1 MEVLMASGVRRWV
14 TGVGLAGGVA
24 VAAAM
29 IGAAGS
35 PIARADVGD
44 AGAASAATDLATSV
58 SAAADTPNEVLDQAA
73 NNLNQG
79 TSVLDT
85 ASPADLSAYQ
95 ASVLSIQE
103 GVGPNQDSGLT
114 DLASLQDTLPATDQ
128 TSLANVDEQLVS
140 ASQSILS
147 ADQAFLAADKAGDLS
162 SSSFLPVDWTIISA
176 DLDYLGADL
185 NAGGATFLDL
195 LTGGL
200 DASSAADLASSLD
213 PATAVDPSIFA
224 DVLSSI
230 GL

>member
-1 MEVLMASGVRRWV
+1 MASGVRRWV
-14 TGVGLAGGVA
+14 TGVGLAGGAA

-29 IGAAGS
+29 IGVAGS
-35 PIARADVGD
+35 PIACADVGD

-73 NNLNQG
+73 NDLNQG
-79 TSVLDT
+79 TAVLDT
-85 ASPADLSAYQ
+85 ASTADLSAYQ
-95 ASVLSIQE
+95 ANVLSIQE
-103 GVGPNQDSGLT
+103 GIAPTSLDPGLT
-114 DLASLQDTLPATDQ
+114 DLASLQDTLPAADQ
-128 TSLANVDEQLVS
+128 TSLADGVDEQLVS

-162 SSSFLPVDWTIISA
+162 SSNFLPIDWTIISA

-185 NAGGATFLDL
+185 NAGGATLFDM

-200 DASSAADLASSLD
+200 DTSSAADLASSID
-213 PATAVDPSIFA
+213 PATAADPSIFA
-224 DVLSSI
+224 DVLASI

>member
-1 MEVLMASGVRRWV
+1 MASGVRRWV
-14 TGVGLAGGVA
+14 TGVGLAGGAV

-29 IGAAGS
+29 IGTAGS
-35 PIARADVGD
+35 PTARADVGD
-44 AGAASAATDLATSV
+44 AGAASAVTDLATSA
-58 SAAADTPNEVLDQAA
+58 SAASGTPNEVLDQAA
-73 NNLNQG
+73 NNLNHG

-85 ASPADLSAYQ
+85 ASTADLSASQ
-95 ASVLSIQE
+95 ANVLSIQE
-103 GVGPNQDSGLT
+103 GLASSQDPGLT
-114 DLASLQDTLPATDQ
+114 DLASLQDTLPAPDQ
-128 TSLANVDEQLVS
+128 TSLAAGVDEQLVS

-147 ADQAFLAADKAGDLS
+147 ADQAFVAADKAGDLS
-162 SSSFLPVDWTIISA
+162 SNSFLPVDWTILSA

-185 NAGGATFLDL
+185 NAGGATFLDF